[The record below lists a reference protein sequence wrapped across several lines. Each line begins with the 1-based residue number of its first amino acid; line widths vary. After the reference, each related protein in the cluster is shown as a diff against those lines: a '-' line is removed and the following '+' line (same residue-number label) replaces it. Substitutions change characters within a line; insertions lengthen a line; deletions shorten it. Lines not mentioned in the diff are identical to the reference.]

1 LILSKLCTVYKST
14 QGLHVSVSL
23 GNIYDS
29 KRSEPGS
36 WMVVGIIPAFSLKK
50 AIKAGRKRDGMGGCA
65 RRHIQIL
72 QLSYGKLLDKWN
84 AKTEDVKKLQ

>member
-1 LILSKLCTVYKST
+1 MFVFCMCFKSVLPIHLDNLILSQLCTVYKFT
-14 QGLHVSVSL
+14 HVLHVSESL

-50 AIKAGRKRDGMGGCA
+50 TIKAGRKKDEIGGCA
-65 RRHIQIL
+65 L
-72 QLSYGKLLDKWN
+72 
-84 AKTEDVKKLQ
+84 